1 LVKDEKKGAEENNVT
16 ESFNIVSSKKI
27 VENELVV
34 IQSATL
40 LNNVVKDLALYAPVY
55 EKGKVRDNAAYNTS
69 PIVVKAV
76 NPDAV
81 TEQKSVAFKY
91 DAKSRS
97 VVIAGKAYPI
107 NKQVETP
114 NGELVFEINPHFKK
128 NTDRPLYF
136 HLLEPK
142 MVTTDLSKRLDVTA
156 AGKLSSIVQLT
167 LKDEVPERAEDILN
181 KLIEDYNNASVEYKN
196 TIAKNTVAFLD
207 DRLRVVE
214 KELNNVEKQIQK
226 YKSDNDVVDISEQG
240 RMYLQ
245 NVGDNDQ
252 KLSELNMQLAVL
264 GQVENYVSSKEN
276 KAGLVPSTLGVTDP
290 QLSGLLDKLYQ
301 NELEYEKLKKTTAE
315 NHPIMQSLESQ
326 IDKIRPSILENI
338 KSQRNGLLASR
349 NNLSRTNNNYGAIL
363 STLPKKERELID
375 VSRQQSIKN
384 GIYSFLLQKREES
397 ALAFAS
403 NVADSKVVQAAQAG
417 LTPVSPKKGII
428 FLGSLLIAFV
438 LGIGYVQL
446 KELFSNKIMFRTE
459 IEENTS
465 IPIVAE
471 ISNFDQVKN
480 IQVKGNSSM
489 IDEQFRQLRAATG
502 LLNKGKTRRKILV
515 TSSIPGEGKSL
526 VSKNLAINLSLSG
539 KKVVLVDLDLRN
551 PQTTKAFNLTES
563 KGVGEFLESEIEPYE
578 VIKSTEYNHLHVIP
592 AGTSE
597 TNATELILSD
607 RLKQLFDYLEDA
619 FEYLIIDTSP
629 VNPLADAYILA
640 DYCDLTLYVVRHKYT
655 PKACIKRLD
664 ETNKLKNLNNM
675 AIVFNDVQPRGF
687 MNRTYGFGYG
697 YGYEY
702 GYEKTSSRFQVR
714 PSFFKLFNTA
724 RIKRLTN
731 SKNKKNVVI
740 EATTE
745 PSNNK
750 PLQGAKKKVSKK

>member
-1 LVKDEKKGAEENNVT
+1 
-16 ESFNIVSSKKI
+16 
-27 VENELVV
+27 
-34 IQSATL
+34 
-40 LNNVVKDLALYAPVY
+40 
-55 EKGKVRDNAAYNTS
+55 
-69 PIVVKAV
+69 
-76 NPDAV
+76 
-81 TEQKSVAFKY
+81 
-91 DAKSRS
+91 
-97 VVIAGKAYPI
+97 
-107 NKQVETP
+107 
-114 NGELVFEINPHFKK
+114 
-128 NTDRPLYF
+128 
-136 HLLEPK
+136 
-142 MVTTDLSKRLDVTA
+142 
-156 AGKLSSIVQLT
+156 
-167 LKDEVPERAEDILN
+167 
-181 KLIEDYNNASVEYKN
+181 
-196 TIAKNTVAFLD
+196 
-207 DRLRVVE
+207 
-214 KELNNVEKQIQK
+214 
-226 YKSDNDVVDISEQG
+226 
-240 RMYLQ
+240 MYLQ

-403 NVADSKVVQAAQAG
+403 NVADSKVVQAAQTG

-702 GYEKTSSRFQVR
+702 GYEKTASRFQVR